1 MYQVWEQVLLTF
13 GMLSFQFVGGEIH
26 EQFKVT
32 CLGVL
37 GFPGGS
43 DDKDSACN
51 VGDPGSIPGSGRS
64 PGEGIGNQ
72 LQYSSFK
79 NSIDREAWQSTVHGV
94 TKSQTWLNN

>member
-1 MYQVWEQVLLTF
+1 MYQVWEQVLLIF

-51 VGDPGSIPGSGRS
+51 AGDLGSILALGIS
-64 PGEGIGNQ
+64 PTGGHDNL
-72 LQYSSFK
+72 LQYSCLE
-79 NSIDREAWQSTVHGV
+79 NPHGQRSLASYCPWGHKDSD
-94 TKSQTWLNN
+94 TTD